1 MASVL
6 WCVRSVRV
14 FLLYLTLFFKTTFTA
29 TQNHPLLFLSIIQT
43 KPVEM
48 RRIGKSF
55 RWYIIWFGGHYQASK
70 KFVFSRFA
78 QCTVGDFLSLMNLS
92 SKACGLVVSG
102 STSFHINVFF
112 CICWRTCLFFFSYK
126 KQPAWSLDI
135 TCNTNNIVSQISC
148 FHPSFSQNR
157 NAAKTGHVEEK

>member
-6 WCVRSVRV
+6 WCVSVRV

-92 SKACGLVVSG
+92 SSGACGFVAAEVSILLCFSAFRG
-102 STSFHINVFF
+102 KF
-112 CICWRTCLFFFSYK
+112 CLFFFSYK
-126 KQPAWSLDI
+126 KKQPTGRLDI
-135 TCNTNNIVSQISC
+135 TCNTNNIVSQIFC
-148 FHPSFSQNR
+148 FHSSSSENIK
-157 NAAKTGHVEEK
+157 AAKT